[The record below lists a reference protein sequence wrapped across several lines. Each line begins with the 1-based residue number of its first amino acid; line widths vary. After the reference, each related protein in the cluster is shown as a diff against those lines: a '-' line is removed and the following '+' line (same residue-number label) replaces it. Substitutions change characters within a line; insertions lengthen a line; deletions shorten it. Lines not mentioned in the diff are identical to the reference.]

1 MMWKKIRTYFITGL
15 LVLTPLV
22 LTIFLIWKLFIGIDG
37 LLQGFISNML
47 ERVGVPAT
55 KYGLGF
61 ISVILLILLTGLIAR
76 NYFGRKVIK
85 LGENV
90 LSKIPLISRI
100 YMAIQQIS
108 NAFLSEKR
116 EVFKKAVLIEYP
128 RKGIYSIGFFT
139 QDTRGEVQERL
150 NRDVVSVFLPTTP
163 NPTSGF
169 LLFVPKSDVTELDIS
184 IEEAL
189 KLVISGG
196 AIVPSSKYKGKLE
209 VPTKNMHIVSSE
221 YSENKQIAASAE
233 KGDGL

>member
-1 MMWKKIRTYFITGL
+1 MWKKIKTYFITGL

-150 NRDVVSVFLPTTP
+150 DRDVVSVFLPTTP

>member
-1 MMWKKIRTYFITGL
+1 MWKKIKTYFITGL

-22 LTIFLIWKLFIGIDG
+22 LTIFIIWKLFIGIDG